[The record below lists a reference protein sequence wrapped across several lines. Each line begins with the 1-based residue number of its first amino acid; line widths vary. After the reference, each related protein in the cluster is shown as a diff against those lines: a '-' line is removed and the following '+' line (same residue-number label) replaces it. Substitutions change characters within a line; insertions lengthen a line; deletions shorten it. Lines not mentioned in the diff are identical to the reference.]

1 MWLIILSDQLP
12 IADLVGFYSANYL
25 MGRKLVSRPR
35 RFNNCLDVKP
45 LHHPGL
51 VPLSRNY
58 TGPEGRLFTCYS
70 PVRHSLYNIATV
82 KQVDLHVLGTPPA
95 FVLSQDQTLRCNK
108 LLSLILFYRFHDK
121 PLFTVFLVFSQEEFT
136 HTKI

>member
-12 IADLVGFYSANYL
+12 IVDLVGCYSANYL
-25 MGRKLVSRPR
+25 MGRKLIFRPR
-35 RFNNCLDVKP
+35 RFNNCLDAEP

-58 TGPEGRLFTCYS
+58 TGSKGRLLTCYS
-70 PVRHSLYNIATV
+70 PVRHSLQHIATL

-95 FVLSQDQTLRCNK
+95 FVLSQDQTLRSIFIK
-108 LLSLILFYRFHDK
+108 FRVRSI
-121 PLFTVFLVFSQEEFT
+121 PVFLTGLVFSQKEFT